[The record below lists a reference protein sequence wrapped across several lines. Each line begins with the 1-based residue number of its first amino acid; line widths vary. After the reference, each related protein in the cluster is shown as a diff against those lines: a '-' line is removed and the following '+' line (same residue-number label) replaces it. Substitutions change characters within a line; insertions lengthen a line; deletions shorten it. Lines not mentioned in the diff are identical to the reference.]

1 LCHVSFVHVVEVEF
15 ASAFSHASLVHESI
29 IPGFEVS
36 ASNCAVSVTIFIK
49 VKEFNHFKFV
59 FIDWKDS
66 LGKADNVLSDGSL
79 VGISGGSN
87 SIIKEAIIVEV
98 FKSFNSIFNP
108 IFNVIPEIL
117 GNIFVDFNRVSQVRK
132 FGDVKVSLG
141 DEN

>member
-1 LCHVSFVHVVEVEF
+1 LCHCSFVLAKVEF
-15 ASAFSHASLVHESI
+15 ASAFSHASWVHKSI

-49 VKEFNHFKFV
+49 VKEFNKVEFA
-59 FIDWKDS
+59 FIDWENS
-66 LGKADNVLSDGSL
+66 LGKADNVLSNGSL

-98 FKSFNSIFNP
+98 FKSFNSIFNS

-117 GNIFVDFNRVSQVRK
+117 GNIFVDFNRVSQFGK
-132 FGDVKVSLG
+132 FRDVEVCLG